1 MTRILLSALLPALL
15 LILPAAAIA
24 QSADSCRREYEAEK
38 TRIERDMAHSR
49 PSQTDRDSQ
58 ARWFKPH
65 YEALEKAAR
74 KADACER
81 ASRPPPSAASLDC
94 MSRVRAQAD
103 AIQARDRGKQLSA
116 AEQKMRR
123 DEEMKLHDV
132 MMRCSSARR

>member
-1 MTRILLSALLPALL
+1 MTRVLLSALL
-15 LILPAAAIA
+15 LILPATAIA

-94 MSRVRAQAD
+94 MSRVRADSEALQTHY
-103 AIQARDRGKQLSA
+103 RGKQLSA